1 MTSGR
6 AVETIVVTGAS
17 GLLGSRVVSL
27 LRRSLP
33 ESQIIAINRRS
44 DSPAT
49 AGDVKVLSGDLRD
62 QQTWAQLPTSVT
74 CIVHLAAVIP
84 WKSEDRQRESILSDN
99 LTPIENLL
107 EQSAKLPN
115 LKQIVYSSSVSVYSQ
130 SQAWLNESSPT
141 EPSSLYG
148 VAKLRGENLLA
159 TLNNQAVAV
168 TSLRLSSLYAA
179 GQYQGTVLPLMVNRA
194 RQRQPLVVFG
204 DGARTQDFLRC
215 EDAAAAVLLTFQ
227 NRARG
232 VYNIGTGTPIT
243 MSELAQTVRR
253 VFADSSLE
261 IVLQTEKK
269 EVDSGLK
276 LDISKARRELNYNP
290 TFSLEKGLQILKQE
304 LNYG

>member
-1 MTSGR
+1 
-6 AVETIVVTGAS
+6 V
-17 GLLGSRVVSL
+17 
-27 LRRSLP
+27 
-33 ESQIIAINRRS
+33 
-44 DSPAT
+44 
-49 AGDVKVLSGDLRD
+49 DVLIGDLRNK
-62 QQTWAQLPTSVT
+62 QTWAQLPTSVT
-74 CIVHLAAVIP
+74 CIIHLAAMIP
-84 WKSEDRQRESILSDN
+84 WKNEDRQRGSILSDN

-107 EQSAKLPN
+107 AQSAKLPN
-115 LKQIVYSSSVSVYSQ
+115 LKQIVYSSSVSVYSA
-130 SQAWLNESSPT
+130 SGSWLNESSPT
-141 EPSSLYG
+141 EPSTLYG

-194 RQRQPLVVFG
+194 SQRQPLFVFG

-227 NRARG
+227 NQARG

-261 IVLQTEKK
+261 IVFQREKQ
-269 EVDSGLK
+269 EIDPGIK
-276 LDISKARRELNYNP
+276 LDISKARRELNYAP
-290 TFSLEKGLQILKQE
+290 TIGLEKGLQILKQE
-304 LNYG
+304 LNHG